1 MHVPPKPLS
10 NGQRAADLERMAAS
24 ELDLVVIGG
33 GVTGA
38 GVALDA
44 ASRGLS
50 VGLVEQRDYASGTSS
65 RSSKLLHGGLR
76 YLEQMEFGL
85 VREALAER
93 NLMLNHLCPHLA
105 RPVSFVYPLQH
116 RVWER
121 AYVGSGVLLYDGL
134 ASLADSPLPHPEHL
148 SHTALLELAPGVDP
162 ASAIGGIRYWD
173 AQVDDARHTMM
184 IARTAA
190 SLGVAMAP
198 STRVVG
204 LLEGDGRVGGVE
216 ALSLES
222 RRTFPLRARK
232 VINATGVWSGDLQR
246 MASDRGL
253 TVEASK
259 GIHLVVAKDRIRSDT
274 GLILRTEKSVLFVI
288 PWGEFWIV
296 GTTDTPWTL
305 RRAHPAAS
313 RADIDYLLRWANSVL
328 ADDLT
333 HADVIGVYAGLRP
346 LLKGESDE
354 TSKLSREHAVLEAEN
369 GLVSIAGGKYTTY
382 RVMAE
387 DAVDVAFPD
396 APPST
401 TDDIPLVGAEG
412 FADLVGSEPT
422 HGLGPAAWERL
433 LGRYGSLATE
443 VLAPADGDPG
453 LLEPVVD
460 DAPYLRA
467 EILYATT
474 HEGALHLDDTLT
486 RRTRLS
492 IETSHRG
499 VDAVEATADL
509 MGGVLGWS
517 DQAREDEV
525 AHYLARVEAERD
537 SQEQEDDRTADAAR
551 MGAPDVRT
559 GESE

>member
-1 MHVPPKPLS
+1 MDVSPKALS

-24 ELDLVVIGG
+24 ELDLIVIGG

-44 ASRGLS
+44 AGRGLS

-76 YLEQMEFGL
+76 YLEQMEFSL

-93 NLMLNHLCPHLA
+93 NLMLNRLCPHLA

-134 ASLADSPLPHPEHL
+134 ASLAASPLPHPKHL
-148 SHTALLELAPGVDP
+148 SQTALLELAPGIDP
-162 ASAIGGIRYWD
+162 ESAVGGIRYWD

-190 SLGVAMAP
+190 SLGAAMAP
-198 STRVVG
+198 STRVTG
-204 LLEGDGRVGGVE
+204 LLEEDGRVGGVE

-222 RRTFPLRARK
+222 RRTFGLRAKK

-246 MASDRGL
+246 MASDGGL

-259 GIHLVVAKDRIRSDT
+259 GIHLVVPKDRIRSDS

-305 RRAHPAAS
+305 GRAHPAAS
-313 RADIDYLLRWANSVL
+313 RSDIDYLLRWANSVL
-328 ADDLT
+328 VDDLT
-333 HADVIGVYAGLRP
+333 PDDVVGVYAGLRP

-354 TSKLSREHAVLEAEN
+354 TSKLSREHAVLESEN

-387 DAVDVAFPD
+387 DAIDVAFPD
-396 APPST
+396 APPSRSE
-401 TDDIPLVGAEG
+401 DIPLVGAAGYAEAVDAEPRHG
-412 FADLVGSEPT
+412 VDSE
-422 HGLGPAAWERL
+422 AWQRL
-433 LGRYGSLATE
+433 LGRYGGLVDE
-443 VLAPADGDPG
+443 VLAPAEGHRD
-453 LLEPVVD
+453 LLEPVTD

-467 EILYATT
+467 EILYGVT
-474 HEGALHLDDTLT
+474 HEGALHLDDMLT

-492 IETSHRG
+492 IETSDRG
-499 VDAVEATADL
+499 VDSVEAVADV
-509 MGGVLGWS
+509 MGDVLGWTEG
-517 DQAREDEV
+517 DRDDEV
-525 AHYLARVEAERD
+525 AHYVARVEAERD
-537 SQEQEDDRTADAAR
+537 SQTQWDDRTADAAR